1 MPQIKLTNDVL
12 AAALAGFEIERDR
25 IAGRIAEIKSLLG
38 SGSSDGA
45 TQPTTGRP
53 RKKRSAAVRRRMKLA
68 QQLRWEKIRKAA
80 GSAQA
85 PAGKPKRTMSA
96 TARKR
101 IAEAQRKRW
110 AATRKSSAAQSGKR
124 GKKTAA
130 GSAPE
135 AEVHA
140 V

>member
-1 MPQIKLTNDVL
+1 MAQIKLTNEVL

-80 GSAQA
+80 APAQA
-85 PAGKPKRTMSA
+85 PAAKPKRTMSA
-96 TARKR
+96 AARKR
-101 IAEAQRKRW
+101 IAAAQKKRW
-110 AATRKSSAAQSGKR
+110 AAKKAAVSRPGRKARKS
-124 GKKTAA
+124 A
-130 GSAPE
+130 GA
-135 AEVHA
+135 
-140 V
+140 